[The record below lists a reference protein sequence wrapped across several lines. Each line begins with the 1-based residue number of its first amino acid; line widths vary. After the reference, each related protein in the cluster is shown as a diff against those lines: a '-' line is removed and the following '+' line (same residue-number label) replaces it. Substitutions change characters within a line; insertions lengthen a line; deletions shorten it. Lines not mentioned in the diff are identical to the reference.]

1 VIKKN
6 CGAPGDFWAPQTL
19 QHVFAVSGVACIK
32 LPDFNSSGPLANLRN
47 GAPFPGTSDHP
58 RRPGGEPFKTHA
70 AAMDRRRS
78 KETRRPLR
86 AGKTGPEIATALQR
100 TRQSIYSQLQR
111 LDIKR
116 KKAAR
121 HVVQFGLKAKR

>member
-1 VIKKN
+1 MSPSKP
-6 CGAPGDFWAPQTL
+6 A
-19 QHVFAVSGVACIK
+19 
-32 LPDFNSSGPLANLRN
+32 
-47 GAPFPGTSDHP
+47 
-58 RRPGGEPFKTHA
+58 RRPWTAGEQKKL
-70 AAMDRRRS
+70 DD
-78 KETRRPLR
+78 LVR